1 MFLGQLV
8 GSMEVQK
15 THKKA
20 WWIVE
25 FDVEAKHEEMASWLM
40 IQLGANG
47 CQWIS
52 TKDGNVTLQA
62 SFELDKISPAD
73 LSPIYSGL
81 DEYGLAAV
89 IPTIRINKL
98 EEEDWL
104 MEWKKGIAPL
114 PLGERLLI
122 CPPWLLNDLT
132 DAERQSRLIIQIEPG
147 MAFGTGFHFTTQFC
161 LRAIE
166 KYAGKNSGRVGIQQ
180 VANCSDTGAAGVPA
194 ASNDSDAATV
204 ENSSPIN
211 DADCSKNGSAGFQP
225 ASNCSDA
232 AKLRLLDVGTGSGI
246 LAIASVL
253 LLENAH
259 VWACEIDPDA
269 CVVARENLELNK
281 VDQQITV
288 LEGSTETVSGERF
301 DLVLSN
307 LTCEDNVALLKDY
320 VDLTNAGSHLIM
332 SGILKEKLPILQKEL
347 EKHPFKIVQVE
358 EQETWAGVVVERVK

>member
-1 MFLGQLV
+1 MFLGQT
-8 GSMEVQK
+8 GRMEVQK
-15 THKKA
+15 TQKKA

-62 SFELDKISPAD
+62 SFELDKVSPDD

-89 IPTIRINKL
+89 IPTIRINRL

-132 DAERQSRLIIQIEPG
+132 EVDKKSRLIIQIEPG

-166 KYAGKNSGRVGIQQ
+166 KFAGKNSG
-180 VANCSDTGAAGVPA
+180 TAGVPQE
-194 ASNDSDAATV
+194 SSDHA
-204 ENSSPIN
+204 I
-211 DADCSKNGSAGFQP
+211 
-225 ASNCSDA
+225 
-232 AKLRLLDVGTGSGI
+232 LRLLDVGTGSGI

-253 LLENAH
+253 LLKNAH

-269 CVVARENLELNK
+269 CVVARENLQLNN
-281 VDQQITV
+281 VEQQITV
-288 LEGSTETVSGERF
+288 LEGSTETVHGQRF

-307 LTCEDNVALLKDY
+307 LTCEDNVALLKEY
-320 VDLTNAGSHLIM
+320 VELTNEGSHLIM
-332 SGILKEKLPILQKEL
+332 SGILKEKLPILKREL
-347 EKHPFKIVQVE
+347 EKHPFKIVQIE

>member
-1 MFLGQLV
+1 MFLGQT
-8 GSMEVQK
+8 GRMEVQK
-15 THKKA
+15 TQKKA

-40 IQLGANG
+40 IQLGSNG

-62 SFELDKISPAD
+62 SFELDKISPDD

-81 DEYGLAAV
+81 DEYGLATV
-89 IPTIRINKL
+89 IPTIRINRL

-132 DAERQSRLIIQIEPG
+132 EADKKSRLIIQIEPG

-166 KYAGKNSGRVGIQQ
+166 KFAGKNSG
-180 VANCSDTGAAGVPA
+180 TAGVSPK
-194 ASNDSDAATV
+194 SNFGTTSAPPTSNSGSVGVPQKSSDH
-204 ENSSPIN
+204 
-211 DADCSKNGSAGFQP
+211 
-225 ASNCSDA
+225 

-253 LLENAH
+253 LLKNAH

-269 CVVARENLELNK
+269 CVVARENLQLNN
-281 VDQQITV
+281 VEQQITV
-288 LEGSTETVSGERF
+288 LEGSTETVHGQRF

-307 LTCEDNVALLKDY
+307 LTCEDNVALLKEY
-320 VDLTNAGSHLIM
+320 VELTNEGSHLIM
-332 SGILKEKLPILQKEL
+332 SGILKEKLPILKKEL
-347 EKHPFKIVQVE
+347 EKHPFKVVQTE